1 MAMKETKKGQ
11 PENRKKIKILP
22 FHRVF
27 EQEKV
32 DHKIK
37 CFRAIKKDQ
46 DWEKKKKKVR
56 G

>member
-32 DHKIK
+32 DQMLQS
-37 CFRAIKKDQ
+37 DQ
-46 DWEKKKKKVR
+46 KRSGLGKKKKKKKKKR
-56 G
+56 